1 MFNFQIDSLLAVSI
15 ALTAGLI
22 LNRVVK
28 KLGLPNVTGYLIAGL
43 LIGPCVLN
51 LFPREALAQT
61 TVITEVALG
70 FIAFSIGAEFKFA
83 DMKKIGGSVF
93 TITLFQA
100 LGACILVNI
109 ALMVMGFPMPIAIT
123 LGAIAT
129 ATAPAATL
137 MVIRQYKAHGP
148 VTNILLPVVAL
159 DDAMGLIIFSVSLSI
174 AQVLESG
181 SALSFKTMLIDP
193 LTEIVCSIAGGI
205 LIGLILCW
213 AMRFFKS
220 SANRLCL
227 VVATVFMGTALSGT
241 FGLSSLLF
249 NMCIGAV
256 LANMRDDFDNI
267 LAINDQWTPPMFLVF
282 FVISGAE
289 LDLSV
294 LPTVG
299 LLGIAY
305 IIARSAGKYLGALFG
320 SVVTHQDS
328 NIKKYLG
335 LTLLPQAG
343 VAIGMSQI
351 VISALPE
358 FGGQIRAVV
367 LCATL
372 VYEFVGPLITKIAL
386 TKAGEIKV

>member
-1 MFNFQIDSLLAVSI
+1 MEINSLLALAI
-15 ALTAGLI
+15 ALSAGLI

-43 LIGPCVLN
+43 IIGPCILN
-51 LFPREALAQT
+51 LFPKEALADT
-61 TVITEVALG
+61 KVITEVALG

-83 DMKKIGGSVF
+83 DMKKIGSSVF

-100 LGACILVNI
+100 LAACIFVNI
-109 ALMVMGFPMPIAIT
+109 ALFVLGFPAPVAIT

-137 MVIRQYKAHGP
+137 MVIRQYKAKGP
-148 VTNILLPVVAL
+148 VTGILLPVVAL
-159 DDAMGLIIFSVSLSI
+159 DDAIGLIIFSVSLAI
-174 AQVLESG
+174 AEVLESG
-181 SALSFKTMLIDP
+181 SKLSVKTMLLDP
-193 LTEIVCSIAGGI
+193 VTEIASSIIGGAV
-205 LIGLILCW
+205 IGLILCW

-220 SANRLCL
+220 ASNRLCL
-227 VVATVFMGTALSGT
+227 VVTIVIMGTALSST
-241 FGLSSLLF
+241 FHLSGLLF

-256 LANMRDDFDNI
+256 LANMRDDFESL
-267 LAINDQWTPPMFLVF
+267 LAINDEWTPPLFLIF

-289 LDLSV
+289 LDLKV
-294 LPTVG
+294 LPSVG

-305 IIARSAGKYLGALFG
+305 LVARSLGKYVGALVG
-320 SVVTHQDS
+320 SVITHQDE

-351 VISALPE
+351 VIDALPLY
-358 FGGQIRAVV
+358 GGQIRAVV

-386 TKAGEIKV
+386 TKAGEIQSV

>member
-1 MFNFQIDSLLAVSI
+1 MEINALLAIAI

-28 KLGLPNVTGYLIAGL
+28 KFGLPNVTGYLIAGL
-43 LIGPCVLN
+43 IIGPCLLN
-51 LFPREALAQT
+51 FFPREILSKAS
-61 TVITEVALG
+61 VITEVALG
-70 FIAFSIGAEFKFA
+70 FIAFSIGAEFKFS
-83 DMKKIGGSVF
+83 DIKKLGSSIF

-100 LGACILVNI
+100 FGATILVNL
-109 ALMVMGFPMPIAIT
+109 ALFAMKFPAPIAIS

-137 MVIRQYKAHGP
+137 MVIRQYHAKGP

-159 DDAMGLIIFSVSLSI
+159 DDAIGLMIFSVSLSI

-181 SALSFKTMLIDP
+181 SQLSVKNMILDP
-193 LTEIVCSIAGGI
+193 IIEISSSLLVGI
-205 LIGLILCW
+205 VLGFILCW
-213 AMRFFKS
+213 AMRFFNSMSNK
-220 SANRLCL
+220 LCL
-227 VVATVFMGTALSGT
+227 IVAVVFMGSALAST
-241 FGLSSLLF
+241 LGLSSLLL

-256 LANMRDDFDNI
+256 LANMRDDFENI
-267 LAINDQWTPPMFLVF
+267 IEINDQWTPPLFMLF

-289 LDLSV
+289 LDLHV

-305 IIARSAGKYLGALFG
+305 LIARSAGKYFGALIG
-320 SVVTHQDS
+320 SVITHQDT

-351 VISALPE
+351 VITALPQY
-358 FGGQIRAVV
+358 GGQIRAVV

-372 VYEFVGPLITKIAL
+372 VYEFVGPLLTKIAL
-386 TKAGEIKV
+386 TKAGEIQKA